1 MEKTRTAVT
10 EGATVLPWWLCS
22 AKSLPSC
29 PTLCDPTLWD
39 PWASL
44 GRNTGVGCH
53 CLLQCMKGQ
62 RKWSCSAV
70 SDWEWPHGLQ
80 PTRLLRPREFP
91 GRSTRVGCHCLLHPW
106 WPSGKESTCN
116 AGEWENAVR
125 SLGQEH
131 SLEKGIA
138 THSSIL
144 AWRIPW
150 TEKPSRQQSTG
161 SQRVGHDW
169 SS

>member
-29 PTLCDPTLWD
+29 PTLCDPTLCD
-39 PWASL
+39 PWASP

-53 CLLQCMKGQ
+53 CLLQCMKGKW
-62 RKWSCSAV
+62 KWSRSAV
-70 SDWEWPHGLQ
+70 SDSHQAPP
-80 PTRLLRPREFP
+80 PTGVSRQ
-91 GRSTRVGCHCLLHPW
+91 STRVGWHCLLHPW

-125 SLGQEH
+125 SPGREH

-169 SS
+169 SN